1 LKEGE
6 GEKERRN
13 NFSLSNILFKLGQ
26 TSCNAI
32 SNYMTLF
39 QEAGKK
45 K

>member
-26 TSCNAI
+26 TSCNMKL
-32 SNYMTLF
+32 YDPF

>member
-26 TSCNAI
+26 TSCNMKLYDPF
-32 SNYMTLF
+32 SR
-39 QEAGKK
+39 AGKK